1 MNFKKSKKG
10 FVADVIIASAAL
22 IAVVLVIALAIM
34 ILVNFNS
41 EIQKHTNI
49 QEEAKEASAYAEGTF
64 PGILGWG
71 FLAIFIGFFLYTIIT
86 AALINNI
93 HPIFWIMGFVMIF
106 MSTIVSSSF
115 KLAYGFLQTSD
126 LIAPYIAFIPGA
138 TWYFTG
144 MEIINVVWMGIQ
156 LTIIYFTWE
165 R

>member
-1 MNFKKSKKG
+1 MKFNKSKKG
-10 FVADVIIASAAL
+10 FVADVIIASAGL

-34 ILVNFNS
+34 ILFNFNT
-41 EIQKHTNI
+41 EIQAQTNI
-49 QEEAKEASAYAEGTF
+49 GEDAKDASAYAEGTF

-71 FLAIFIGFFLYTIIT
+71 FLALFIGFFLYTIIT

-115 KLAYGFLQTSD
+115 KLAYGFLESST
-126 LIAPYIAFIPGA
+126 LIGPYISFIPGA

-144 MEIINVVWMGIQ
+144 MEIINVVWMGVQ